1 MKSKI
6 NLDNLI
12 AQMTLDEKI
21 GQLVQTN
28 GILFLKDDSEL
39 TGPAADLGI
48 DLDYRK
54 NIGSLLNFKNAA
66 NAIKIQKK
74 HRFFFIFSIFLL
86 AK

>member
-1 MKSKI
+1 MPNKI
-6 NLDNLI
+6 NLEALL

-28 GILFLKDDSEL
+28 GVLFYKDDSEL
-39 TGPAADLGI
+39 TGPSAELGI

-54 NIGSLLNFKNAA
+54 NIGSLLNFKSAE

-74 HRFFFIFSIFLL
+74 AS
-86 AK
+86 

>member
-6 NLDNLI
+6 NLDKLL

-28 GILFLKDDSEL
+28 GVLFLKDDSEL
-39 TGPAADLGI
+39 TGPASDLGI

-74 HRFFFIFSIFLL
+74 ERFYG
-86 AK
+86 KRRMV